1 MNSMVNTTRKE
12 RAFSRTGALAASV
25 LEASLLRS
33 VAPSNKPVSRKV
45 WETDTVCIRI
55 TFEISLNS
63 FHQKR
68 QRFFAWKPCFPYPEI
83 GDGNFKGAL

>member
-12 RAFSRTGALAASV
+12 RALNRTSVSAASV

-33 VAPSNKPVSRKV
+33 VALSNKPVSRKV

-55 TFEISLNS
+55 TF
-63 FHQKR
+63 
-68 QRFFAWKPCFPYPEI
+68 
-83 GDGNFKGAL
+83 